1 METINFDYIK
11 KYNEERAVK
20 NSESYL
26 TEQNI
31 RFLKRMF
38 KDESAYIKYMETLWT
53 LRALTAKACEIP
65 QGEGVCY
72 DKKNP
77 IFRITELTNEL
88 IGALLNDS
96 INFSFDGERVNHW
109 KTY

>member
-1 METINFDYIK
+1 METINLDCIK
-11 KYNEERAVK
+11 KNNDVQNGET
-20 NSESYL
+20 YL

-31 RFLKRMF
+31 FFLKRMF

-72 DKKNP
+72 DKNNP
-77 IFRITELTNEL
+77 IFRITEFTNEL
-88 IGALLNDS
+88 IGALLNDN
-96 INFSFDGERVNHW
+96 INFSFDGEKVNHW
-109 KTY
+109 NIFQR